1 MDINSCHNWNNKH
14 VNCITHGEDIRLN
27 WWCGSSCGGGCD
39 DGGYCGISGDGGGSS
54 GDSGGCY
61 CGSGGDRSSDIG
73 GFGVVIMVEWWM
85 MVVERVSF
93 YKQHEKFIKLTR
105 HLAGK
110 NPSF

>member
-1 MDINSCHNWNNKH
+1 
-14 VNCITHGEDIRLN
+14 
-27 WWCGSSCGGGCD
+27 
-39 DGGYCGISGDGGGSS
+39 
-54 GDSGGCY
+54 
-61 CGSGGDRSSDIG
+61 
-73 GFGVVIMVEWWM
+73 MVEWWM